1 MYTYK
6 YIFAYKYTYV
16 IFVYTYL
23 YTKIIYKISKI
34 AKFRKYWKWSTLSTP
49 LAGLSQR
56 SARRPTTYPIVQ
68 TAITLLP
75 ANAQPRQVYI
85 CLIYLNLI
93 LSN

>member
-16 IFVYTYL
+16 IFAYTYL

-34 AKFRKYWKWSTLSTP
+34 AKFRKYWKLPTLGTP

-56 SARRPTTYPIVQ
+56 SARRPTIYPIAQ
-68 TAITLLP
+68 PAITLLP
-75 ANAQPRQVYI
+75 ASVQPRQVYI

-93 LSN
+93 LNN